1 MLDGTS
7 LDVSLNFT
15 RVLTETFQAEFRLQL
30 RGFNSKKKM
39 LLGDYSMTNIT
50 AVPAGDKLTTT
61 IYSDIKYSPPPI
73 TFTETQ
79 KELMQKFNIAF
90 YEAQSKSPPQVVD
103 HESILETFDER
114 YFTNIEKYEQNDSV
128 DANSFIDFLLPRSD
142 SVSNIATPSGSD
154 NNFDYSD
161 FCEKFEEQVNR
172 HKDVGNADSCII
184 DEIFRTRKQSFSAE
198 TEASTEASTSQSNYA
213 YSSSYTDPSVF
224 EEDVYV
230 KNESADYFESGK
242 SGHIRN
248 NNSPFYVDPPL
259 ESRALDNL
267 ELSDIELSESI
278 SNASIDLDN
287 LGDLS
292 YDYESTY
299 IEQKEDCTRLPPV
312 NTINKGI
319 DFANM
324 LRSIGPDCL
333 YVMENQDSKN
343 CNAYGHLLS
352 NKNINNN
359 ISAVQIIDED
369 IIRDIYCENNHAV
382 MNQSDALMYDD
393 PLLSSSSL
401 ILPKRERKS
410 TVNSQ
415 DSDLSV
421 ECHDIL
427 MANQLQC
434 KWENCFQVYENQNA
448 LVKHIEKTHVE
459 LKRGEEFT
467 CFWLNCPRKNKP
479 FNARYKLLIHMRV
492 HSGEK
497 PNKCPFQ
504 GCNKAFSRLENLK
517 IHQRSHTGERPYLCQ
532 FTNCTKSFS
541 NSSDRAKHQRTHY
554 DTKPYACQVIG
565 CSKKYTDP
573 SSLRKHVKNH
583 TYEEQIQL
591 KKKSEDYKPPTQ
603 NYSAANRRNENST
616 KNRYNPSSSL
626 SRDKSLL
633 NSLYTT
639 LDHSYSNSYVS
650 GNSLLSSNVKQD
662 LKNKISEKMS
672 KEKLLL
678 I

>member
-1 MLDGTS
+1 
-7 LDVSLNFT
+7 
-15 RVLTETFQAEFRLQL
+15 
-30 RGFNSKKKM
+30 M
-39 LLGDYSMTNIT
+39 LLGDYTMTNIT
-50 AVPAGDKLTTT
+50 TVQSGGDKLTT
-61 IYSDIKYSPPPI
+61 IYPDIKYSPPPMM

-103 HESILETFDER
+103 HENILETFDER

-128 DANSFIDFLLPRSD
+128 DTNTFIDFLLPRSD
-142 SVSNIATPSGSD
+142 NIAVIPTPGGSD
-154 NNFDYSD
+154 HNFDYSD

-172 HKDVGNADSCII
+172 CNDIDNNADSCNI
-184 DEIFRTRKQSFSAE
+184 DIFRNRKESCSAE
-198 TEASTEASTSQSNYA
+198 TDASIEGCTSQSNYA
-213 YSSSYTDPSVF
+213 YSFYTDTSVF
-224 EEDVYV
+224 EEDIYSR
-230 KNESADYFESGK
+230 NEQVDYFE
-242 SGHIRN
+242 
-248 NNSPFYVDPPL
+248 NSQDGDVANTDSSFYIDPPPL
-259 ESRALDNL
+259 ESKVLDNL

-278 SNASIDLDN
+278 SNASLDLDN

-292 YDYESTY
+292 YDYDSTY
-299 IEQKEDCTRLPPV
+299 IEQKDDCVKLPPV
-312 NTINKGI
+312 NTISKGV
-319 DFANM
+319 DFTNM
-324 LRSIGPDCL
+324 LRNIGSDCL
-333 YVMENQDSKN
+333 YVLEKQETKI

-359 ISAVQIIDED
+359 ISAVQIVDD
-369 IIRDIYCENNHAV
+369 DIYSENNHAV
-382 MNQSDALMYDD
+382 MNQNEALMYDD

-401 ILPKRERKS
+401 ILPKRERKPAS
-410 TVNSQ
+410 SGGSSR
-415 DSDLSV
+415 DSDLNL
-421 ECHDIL
+421 ECQDIL
-427 MANQLQC
+427 TVTQLQC
-434 KWENCFQVYENQNA
+434 KWENCFQVYENQTA
-448 LVKHIEKTHVE
+448 LVKHIEKSHVE

-467 CFWLNCPRKNKP
+467 CFWLNCPRKTKP

-554 DTKPYACQVIG
+554 DTKPYACQVMG

-583 TYEEQIQL
+583 TYEEQVQL
-591 KKKSEDYKPPTQ
+591 KKKSDDYKPPTQ
-603 NYSAANRRNENST
+603 NYSSTNVRNQPA
-616 KNRYNPSSSL
+616 KNRYNSAISL
-626 SRDKSLL
+626 NKDKSLL
-633 NSLYTT
+633 NSIYTT
-639 LDHSYSNSYVS
+639 LDHSYSNNFVG
-650 GNSLLSSNVKQD
+650 GNCMLSSNIKQD
-662 LKNKISEKMS
+662 LKNKISEKIS

-678 I
+678 V